1 MPRILRLRLAQA
13 AAEGDRSCFLV
24 VAALGML
31 TQLASFGVLGAVIH
45 WWWPGM
51 KDGRPVALLLTALGH
66 KAHSSFSSSPFSPN
80 IIFHVSCFW
89 GCHLH

>member
-31 TQLASFGVLGAVIH
+31 TQLANFGVLGAVVH

-66 KAHSSFSSSPFSPN
+66 KAHSSFSSSPFSPD